1 MIESAHDATGLAVD
15 NSPLLRIYSFIMR
28 TACPP
33 FFPALIICLCGL
45 CAATPVHAGRY
56 EAIAGPVDV
65 RVIEV
70 LDGDTFVAD
79 ALIWPGQRV
88 RVRVRIRGIDA
99 PETQAG
105 CEAEKTAAARAQR
118 LLSDLLIRQPV
129 RIRNIGGGKYFG
141 RVLAD
146 VAAGDIG
153 DVAAL
158 MLSRDAARA
167 YKGGKRRTFCS

>member
-1 MIESAHDATGLAVD
+1 M
-15 NSPLLRIYSFIMR
+15 
-28 TACPP
+28 
-33 FFPALIICLCGL
+33 
-45 CAATPVHAGRY
+45 
-56 EAIAGPVDV
+56 

-88 RVRVRIRGIDA
+88 RVRIRGIDA
-99 PETQAG
+99 PETRAG

-146 VAAGDIG
+146 VAA
-153 DVAAL
+153 L